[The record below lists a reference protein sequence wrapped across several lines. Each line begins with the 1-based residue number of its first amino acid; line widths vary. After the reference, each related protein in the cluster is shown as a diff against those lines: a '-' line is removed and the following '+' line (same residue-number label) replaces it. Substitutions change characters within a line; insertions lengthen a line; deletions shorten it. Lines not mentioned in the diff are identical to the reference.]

1 MENKSYLVPDFFFF
15 KVCVQTNGHKRLLI
29 HALID
34 DDADLPCGRN
44 EGGGVN
50 AGSPLSASGLMN
62 TEIPAFLTDTDRN
75 YSAVAL

>member
-1 MENKSYLVPDFFFF
+1 MD
-15 KVCVQTNGHKRLLI
+15 TKRLLI

-44 EGGGVN
+44 EGGMN

-62 TEIPAFLTDTDRN
+62 TEIPAFLTETDRN